1 MTTDTQSTMPD
12 EPVKRTVFYDLSRKI
27 LLAAIG
33 GAAIASDE
41 IAHYVTKLAER
52 GEIAEKDARALIREV
67 FKSRQKLEKEQKE
80 TEELKSNQTSRV
92 EIEELNA
99 QIAELNKK
107 IEELKKSYQES
118 DPQEV

>member
-1 MTTDTQSTMPD
+1 MSTETQSNIPD

-41 IAHYVTKLAER
+41 IANYVTKLAER
-52 GEIAEKDARALIREV
+52 GEIAEKDARTLIREV
-67 FKSRQKLEKEQKE
+67 FESRQKLEKEQKE
-80 TEELKSNQTSRV
+80 VEEQKSNQATQT

-99 QIAELNKK
+99 RIAALNQK
-107 IEELKKSYQES
+107 IEELKITQQKSDS
-118 DPQEV
+118 QEV

>member
-1 MTTDTQSTMPD
+1 MTTETQQNIPD

-41 IAHYVTKLAER
+41 IAHFVSKLAER
-52 GEIAEKDARALIREV
+52 GEIAEKDARTLISEV
-67 FKSRQKLEKEQKE
+67 FESRQKLELEQKE
-80 TEELKSNQTSRV
+80 TEEQKSKQASRA

-99 QIAELNKK
+99 RIAELNKK
-107 IEELKKSYQES
+107 IEELKKSHPE
-118 DPQEV
+118 PGTQEV